1 MIINGVDLGKY
12 MRIKSINRQLA
23 PSVENLVFDVP
34 GMHGAHH
41 IRNIRKTRKIEVEFT
56 IIGNSV
62 LDRIEKAHI
71 IAGYVTSEQDMT
83 IILPDEPDKV
93 YIGSLSGETD
103 LDEILHIGQGTLTF
117 FCSDPHILD
126 TDVQSAQFDA
136 NGQLTIVNDGTA
148 ETYPSFSIAF
158 NQSTTFF
165 EIVNHTTEKRVRLGF
180 PIEVEQTA
188 IEREELVLHDTMAS
202 TSGWQQGSIIDN
214 GVITGQMASDGQRF
228 YVEDYG
234 EGDPGKWYGP
244 ALKRSFTQLQD
255 FRIEM
260 YGRINNL
267 IGQVGRLQLYL
278 LDPNDRV
285 VGMIGMQDANVS
297 MPINYGM
304 ARIGAYGTGY
314 PLLYQTAMTPSAW
327 NNFNGIFRLERI
339 GNRWTSYIARIDAQ
353 GQLSWMSTRHFTDV
367 EAQFMQRVSQVQIH
381 MGVFKP
387 NSGPDYE
394 PVELSASE
402 IKVYRINEPQSLQE
416 IPIIAHAGDVYDV
429 NNGLNR
435 VLRNGEPLNQIIALG
450 NEFFALEKGSNRL
463 EVFPKG
469 IADITMSWRR
479 RWV

>member
-1 MIINGVDLGKY
+1 MMIINGVDLSHY
-12 MRIKSINRQLA
+12 IRIKRINRQLA
-23 PSVENLVFDVP
+23 PSVENIVFDVP

-41 IRNIRKTRKIEVEFT
+41 IRNIRKARKIEVEFA

-62 LDRIEKAHI
+62 PDRIEKAHI

-83 IILPDEPDKV
+83 LILPDEPDKV

-126 TDVQSAQFDA
+126 TDVQSAPFDA

-165 EIVNHTTEKRVRLGF
+165 EIINYTTGKRVRLGF

-188 IEREELVLHDTMAS
+188 IDREELILHDTMAS

-228 YVEDYG
+228 YVENYG
-234 EGDPGKWYGP
+234 EGEPGKWYGP

-278 LDPNDRV
+278 LDPNNRL

-304 ARIGAYGTGY
+304 VRIGPHSTGHT
-314 PLLYQTAMTPSAW
+314 LLYQTAMTPSAW
-327 NNFNGIFRLERI
+327 NDFNGIFRLERI
-339 GNRWTSYIARIDAQ
+339 GNRWTS
-353 GQLSWMSTRHFTDV
+353 LMDV
-367 EAQFMQRVSQVQIH
+367 HTPFHRC
-381 MGVFKP
+381 
-387 NSGPDYE
+387 
-394 PVELSASE
+394 
-402 IKVYRINEPQSLQE
+402 
-416 IPIIAHAGDVYDV
+416 
-429 NNGLNR
+429 
-435 VLRNGEPLNQIIALG
+435 
-450 NEFFALEKGSNRL
+450 
-463 EVFPKG
+463 
-469 IADITMSWRR
+469 
-479 RWV
+479 